1 LNSASRH
8 WDLVFRKVL
17 QLSEEKKVRIAE
29 LLKQQMEQ
37 ARRHPKY
44 FSAQIY
50 AILQFIE
57 DDREIMPKEILD
69 VTNQIYNII
78 FEE

>member
-1 LNSASRH
+1 M
-8 WDLVFRKVL
+8 FRTVL
-17 QLSEEKKVRIAE
+17 QLSEEGKVRIAE
-29 LLKQQMEQ
+29 LLEQQVEQ

-44 FSAQIY
+44 FSAQFY

-57 DDREIMPKEILD
+57 GYLEIMPKEILD

-78 FEE
+78 FEG

>member
-1 LNSASRH
+1 LNSASWH

-17 QLSEEKKVRIAE
+17 QLSEEGKVRIAE
-29 LLKQQMEQ
+29 LLKQQVEQ

-44 FSAQIY
+44 FSAQVY

-57 DDREIMPKEILD
+57 GYREIMPKEILD
-69 VTNQIYNII
+69 VTNQIHNII
-78 FEE
+78 FEG